1 MPASYKRP
9 SKAKEKLEPSHTGMK
24 VREFL
29 AELVFDGNRVRYR
42 VAEESVSARSQLA
55 AS

>member
-1 MPASYKRP
+1 MPASYKQP
-9 SKAKEKLEPSHTGMK
+9 SKAKEILEPSHKGMK

-29 AELVFDGNRVRYR
+29 AEVVHDGNRVRYR
-42 VAEESVSARSQLA
+42 VAEESMSARSQLA